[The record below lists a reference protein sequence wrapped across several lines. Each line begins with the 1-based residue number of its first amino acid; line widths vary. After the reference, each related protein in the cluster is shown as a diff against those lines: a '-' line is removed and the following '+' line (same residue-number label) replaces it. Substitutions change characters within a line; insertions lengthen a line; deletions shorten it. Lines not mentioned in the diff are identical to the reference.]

1 MDAKPKSNKLKRLE
15 KKRKLAER
23 TERQAQESASSA
35 AAARA
40 LRAEQALR
48 DSKSLRS
55 DPRRLIRV
63 IAEGRDVQLPRA
75 SGLSVVARIV
85 NGLKSGDPRNG
96 YPIRPDVE
104 ALHRLVLLCLER
116 AGLFQGHDAQRFA
129 NALLALSAHKGSWVR
144 EPEDWEPRSHNV
156 YRQFHSL
163 VRHLIARYDVPTFMN
178 TAWLAG
184 LTANSLVHQRW
195 FIHVAQGQSIRTADG
210 LPIPLTKKQ
219 AHLYLQSPDDFDVLG
234 AFRWAQILDLGG
246 TERLVRSVIT
256 TRIYVEFDH
265 DEFWVTV
272 LRWLIANPM
281 LDPAQHGPIIDYLN
295 AQRFV
300 ASVPNPAAHSPG
312 QPRLVPPQPN
322 LTMKGRNPVTLLRSV
337 ADWHRQLGRD
347 RTKKVSFW
355 ETSGIESFRFEEG
368 KGENAKVYT
377 IGELLSS
384 RELLEEGIAMSH
396 CVSTY
401 AASCASGQVSIW
413 TLKVA
418 DATGNE
424 ARLLTL
430 EVRNPNRQIVQARQ
444 KFNKL
449 PSLKEL
455 MILRR
460 WTNAGGPTLSG
471 WMAR

>member
-1 MDAKPKSNKLKRLE
+1 M
-15 KKRKLAER
+15 
-23 TERQAQESASSA
+23 
-35 AAARA
+35 
-40 LRAEQALR
+40 
-48 DSKSLRS
+48 
-55 DPRRLIRV
+55 
-63 IAEGRDVQLPRA
+63 
-75 SGLSVVARIV
+75 
-85 NGLKSGDPRNG
+85 
-96 YPIRPDVE
+96 
-104 ALHRLVLLCLER
+104 LLCHER

-129 NALLALSAHKGSWVR
+129 NALLALSAHTKSWVR

-184 LTANSLVHQRW
+184 LTANSVVHQRW

-219 AHLYLQSPDDFDVLG
+219 AHLYLKAPDDFDVLG
-234 AFRWAQILDLGG
+234 AFRWAQIMDLGG

-256 TRIYVEFDH
+256 TRIRVEFDH

-295 AQRFV
+295 DQRFV
-300 ASVPNPAAHSPG
+300 ASVPNPAAHLPG

-337 ADWHRQLGRD
+337 ADWHRQLGRE
-347 RTKKVSFW
+347 RTKKASFW
-355 ETSGIESFRFEEG
+355 EPSGIEPFRFEEG

-401 AASCASGQVSIW
+401 AGSCASGQVSIW

-418 DATGNE
+418 DAGGNVT
-424 ARLLTL
+424 RLLTL

-449 PSLKEL
+449 PSPKEL
-455 MILRR
+455 LILRR